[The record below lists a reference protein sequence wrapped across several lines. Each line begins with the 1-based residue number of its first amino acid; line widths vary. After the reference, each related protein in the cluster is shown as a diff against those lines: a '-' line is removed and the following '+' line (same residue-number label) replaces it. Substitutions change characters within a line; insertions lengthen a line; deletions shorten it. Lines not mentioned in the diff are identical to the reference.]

1 LGTGDYDQRIV
12 EQPSA
17 RSLVG
22 DTNADA
28 NLWLT
33 IGLPMNAAMNLLSRV
48 DDAIASGSLGRRAE
62 MLRHVTD
69 LFVIGSPQCT
79 EEDVAVFDSVFTRLA
94 AEIEMAARAL
104 LSTRLAPIPNAPPI
118 TVRALALDDAIEV
131 AGPVL
136 KQSGRLEDATLI
148 EVASTKGPEHL
159 LAISQRPSLSEAVTE
174 VLIVRGD
181 QMVVLSTAENRGANF
196 SEAGYTTLV
205 RRAEGDERLTLVVA
219 ARPEIPLH
227 YFLHLLDK
235 ASDAVRAKLEAVYPQ
250 AKHQVR
256 EAVSEV
262 AGHIESDVL
271 DKIRD
276 HAAAMAFTEA
286 LHRVGQLD
294 DERLRSFAQ
303 SGRYA
308 ETVAALAVMSE
319 LSLSF
324 IEQAM
329 RQERAETIVVVT
341 KALALSWQTAKA
353 VLALR
358 VRNGNGSSNQSIDE
372 LMASFERLKTATAR
386 ELVRF
391 YRQREQHKPA
401 RRSQA

>member
-1 LGTGDYDQRIV
+1 
-12 EQPSA
+12 
-17 RSLVG
+17 VG
-22 DTNADA
+22 GTNADA
-28 NLWLT
+28 NVRP
-33 IGLPMNAAMNLLSRV
+33 PMNAAMNLLGRV
-48 DDAIASGSLGRRAE
+48 DDAIASGSLGRRTE

-69 LFVIGSPQCT
+69 LFLIGSPQCT

-94 AEIEMAARAL
+94 AEIEIAARAL
-104 LSTRLAPIPNAPPI
+104 LATRLAPIPNAPPI

-136 KQSGRLEDATLI
+136 KQSARLDDPTLI

-159 LAISQRPSLSEAVTE
+159 LAISQRPTLSEAVTE
-174 VLIVRGD
+174 VLVVRGD
-181 QMVVLSTAENRGANF
+181 QMVILSTAENPGATF
-196 SEAGYTTLV
+196 SDTGYTTLV
-205 RRAEGDERLTLVVA
+205 RRADGDERLTLCLGS
-219 ARPEIPLH
+219 RPEIPLH
-227 YFLHLLDK
+227 HFLRLLDK
-235 ASDAVRAKLEAVYPQ
+235 ASDTVRAKLEAVYPQ
-250 AKHQVR
+250 AKREVR
-256 EAVSEV
+256 EAVGEA
-262 AGHIESDVL
+262 AGRIENDVL

-276 HAAAMAFTEA
+276 HAAALAFAEA

-294 DERLRSFAQ
+294 DERLQNFAQ
-303 SGRYA
+303 AGRYA

-324 IEQAM
+324 VEQAM
-329 RQERAETIVVVT
+329 RQERAEMIVVIT

-358 VRNGNGSSNQSIDE
+358 VRHGGGGSNQSIEE

-391 YRQREQHKPA
+391 YRQREQHKPP
-401 RRSQA
+401 RHSQA

>member
-1 LGTGDYDQRIV
+1 
-12 EQPSA
+12 
-17 RSLVG
+17 
-22 DTNADA
+22 
-28 NLWLT
+28 
-33 IGLPMNAAMNLLSRV
+33 MNAAMNLLSRV

-94 AEIEMAARAL
+94 AEIEIAARAL
-104 LSTRLAPIPNAPPI
+104 LATRLAPIPNAPPI
-118 TVRALALDDAIEV
+118 TIRALALDDAIEV

-136 KQSGRLEDATLI
+136 KQSGRLDDPTLI

-159 LAISQRPSLSEAVTE
+159 LAISQRPTLSEAVTE
-174 VLIVRGD
+174 VLVVRGD
-181 QMVVLSTAENRGANF
+181 QMVVLSTAENRGATF

-205 RRAEGDERLTLVVA
+205 RRAEGDERLTLCVGS
-219 ARPEIPLH
+219 RPEIPLH
-227 YFLHLLDK
+227 HFLRLLEK
-235 ASDAVRAKLEAVYPQ
+235 ASEAVRAKLEAVYPQ
-250 AKHQVR
+250 AKREVR
-256 EAVSEV
+256 EAVSE
-262 AGHIESDVL
+262 AADRIESDVL

-276 HAAAMAFTEA
+276 HAAAMAFAEA

-308 ETVAALAVMSE
+308 ETVAAVAVMSE

-324 IEQAM
+324 VEQAM
-329 RQERAETIVVVT
+329 RQERAEMIVVIT

-358 VRNGNGSSNQSIDE
+358 VRNGSGASNQSIDE

-391 YRQREQHKPA
+391 YRQREQHKPP

>member
-1 LGTGDYDQRIV
+1 VGGTK
-12 EQPSA
+12 
-17 RSLVG
+17 
-22 DTNADA
+22 ADA
-28 NLWLT
+28 NVRP
-33 IGLPMNAAMNLLSRV
+33 PMNAAMNLLGRV
-48 DDAIASGSLGRRAE
+48 DDAIASGSLGRRTE

-69 LFVIGSPQCT
+69 LFLIGSPQCT

-94 AEIEMAARAL
+94 AEIEIAARAL
-104 LSTRLAPIPNAPPI
+104 LATRLAPIPNAPPI

-136 KQSGRLEDATLI
+136 KQSARLDDPTLI

-159 LAISQRPSLSEAVTE
+159 LAISQRPTLSEAVTE
-174 VLIVRGD
+174 VLVVRGD
-181 QMVVLSTAENRGANF
+181 QMVILSTAENPGATF
-196 SEAGYTTLV
+196 SDTGYTTLV
-205 RRAEGDERLTLVVA
+205 RRADGDERLTLCVGS
-219 ARPEIPLH
+219 RPEIPLH
-227 YFLHLLDK
+227 HFLRLLDK
-235 ASDAVRAKLEAVYPQ
+235 TSDTVRAKLEAVYPQ
-250 AKHQVR
+250 AKREVR
-256 EAVSEV
+256 EAVGEA
-262 AGHIESDVL
+262 AGRIENDVL

-276 HAAAMAFTEA
+276 HAAALAFAEA

-294 DERLRSFAQ
+294 DERLQNFAQ
-303 SGRYA
+303 AGRYA

-324 IEQAM
+324 VEQAM
-329 RQERAETIVVVT
+329 RQERAEMIVVIT

-358 VRNGNGSSNQSIDE
+358 VRNGGGGSNLSIEE

-391 YRQREQHKPA
+391 YRQREQHKPP
-401 RRSQA
+401 RHSQA

>member
-1 LGTGDYDQRIV
+1 
-12 EQPSA
+12 
-17 RSLVG
+17 VG
-22 DTNADA
+22 DCVGADVG
-28 NLWLT
+28 LP
-33 IGLPMNAAMNLLSRV
+33 IGLTMNAAMNLLSRV
-48 DDAIASGSLGRRAE
+48 DDAIASGSLGRQAE
-62 MLRHVTD
+62 VLRHVTD

-94 AEIEMAARAL
+94 AEIEGAARAL
-104 LSTRLAPIPNAPPI
+104 LATRLAPISNAPPI
-118 TVRALALDDAIEV
+118 TIRALALDDAIEV

-136 KQSGRLEDATLI
+136 KQSGRLDDATLI
-148 EVASTKGPEHL
+148 EVANIKGPEHL
-159 LAISQRPSLSEAVTE
+159 LAISQRPTLSEAVTE

-181 QMVVLSTAENRGANF
+181 QMVVLSTAENRGAKF
-196 SEAGYTTLV
+196 SETGYSTLV
-205 RRAEGDERLTLVVA
+205 RRAEGDERLTLCVGS
-219 ARPEIPLH
+219 RPEIPLH
-227 YFLHLLDK
+227 HFLRLLDK
-235 ASDAVRAKLEAVYPQ
+235 ASDTVRAKLEAVYPQ

-262 AGHIESDVL
+262 AGRIESDVL

-324 IEQAM
+324 VEQAM
-329 RQERAETIVVVT
+329 RQERAEMIVVII
-341 KALALSWQTAKA
+341 KGLALSWQTAKA
-353 VLALR
+353 VLGLR
-358 VRNGNGSSNQSIDE
+358 VRNGSGGSNQSVEE

-386 ELVRF
+386 ELIRF
-391 YRQREQHKPA
+391 YRQREQHKPP
-401 RRSQA
+401 RGSQA

>member
-1 LGTGDYDQRIV
+1 
-12 EQPSA
+12 
-17 RSLVG
+17 
-22 DTNADA
+22 
-28 NLWLT
+28 
-33 IGLPMNAAMNLLSRV
+33 MNAAMNLLSRV
-48 DDAIASGSLGRRAE
+48 DDAIASGSLGRQAE

-94 AEIEMAARAL
+94 AEIETAARAL
-104 LSTRLAPIPNAPPI
+104 LATRLAPIPNAPPI
-118 TVRALALDDAIEV
+118 TIRALALDDAIEV

-136 KQSGRLEDATLI
+136 KQSGRLDDPTLI
-148 EVASTKGPEHL
+148 EVANTKGPEHL
-159 LAISQRPSLSEAVTE
+159 MAISQRPTLSEAVTE

-181 QMVVLSTAENRGANF
+181 QMVVLSTAENRGARF
-196 SEAGYTTLV
+196 SETGYSTLV
-205 RRAEGDERLTLVVA
+205 RRAEGDERLTLCVGS
-219 ARPEIPLH
+219 RPEIPLH
-227 YFLHLLDK
+227 HFLRLLDK
-235 ASDAVRAKLEAVYPQ
+235 ASDTVRARLEAVYPQ

-256 EAVSEV
+256 EAVSDV
-262 AGHIESDVL
+262 ASRIESDVL

-308 ETVAALAVMSE
+308 ETVAALAVMSD

-324 IEQAM
+324 VEQAM
-329 RQERAETIVVVT
+329 RQERAEMIVVIT
-341 KALALSWQTAKA
+341 KGLALSWQTAKA
-353 VLALR
+353 VLGLR
-358 VRNGNGSSNQSIDE
+358 VRNGSGGSNQSIEE

-386 ELVRF
+386 ELIRF
-391 YRQREQHKPA
+391 YRQREQHKPT

>member
-1 LGTGDYDQRIV
+1 
-12 EQPSA
+12 
-17 RSLVG
+17 VG
-22 DTNADA
+22 DICVGADVG
-28 NLWLT
+28 LP
-33 IGLPMNAAMNLLSRV
+33 IGLTMNAAMNLLSRV

-94 AEIEMAARAL
+94 AEIETAARAL
-104 LSTRLAPIPNAPPI
+104 LATRLAPIPNAPPI
-118 TVRALALDDAIEV
+118 TIRALALDDAIEV

-136 KQSGRLEDATLI
+136 KQSARLDDPTLI
-148 EVASTKGPEHL
+148 EVANTKGPEHL
-159 LAISQRPSLSEAVTE
+159 LAISQRPILSEAVTD

-181 QMVVLSTAENRGANF
+181 QMVVLSTAENRGATI
-196 SEAGYTTLV
+196 SEAGYTKLV
-205 RRAEGDERLTLVVA
+205 RRAEGDERLALCVGS
-219 ARPEIPLH
+219 RPEIPLH
-227 YFLHLLDK
+227 HFLRLLDK
-235 ASDAVRAKLEAVYPQ
+235 ASDTVRAKLEAVYPQ

-303 SGRYA
+303 ARRYA

-324 IEQAM
+324 VEQAM
-329 RQERAETIVVVT
+329 RQERAETIVVIT

-353 VLALR
+353 VLSLR
-358 VRNGNGSSNQSIDE
+358 VSNGSGGSNQSIDE

-391 YRQREQHKPA
+391 YRQREQHKPR
-401 RRSQA
+401 RRSHA

>member
-1 LGTGDYDQRIV
+1 
-12 EQPSA
+12 
-17 RSLVG
+17 VG
-22 DTNADA
+22 GTNADA
-28 NLWLT
+28 NVRP
-33 IGLPMNAAMNLLSRV
+33 PMNAAMNLLGRV
-48 DDAIASGSLGRRAE
+48 DDAIASGSLGRRTE

-69 LFVIGSPQCT
+69 LFLIGSPQCT

-94 AEIEMAARAL
+94 AEIEIAARAL
-104 LSTRLAPIPNAPPI
+104 LATRLAPIPNAPPI

-136 KQSGRLEDATLI
+136 KQSARLDDPTLI

-159 LAISQRPSLSEAVTE
+159 LAISQRPTLSEAVTE
-174 VLIVRGD
+174 VLVVRGD
-181 QMVVLSTAENRGANF
+181 QMVILSTAENPGATF
-196 SEAGYTTLV
+196 SDTAYTTLV
-205 RRAEGDERLTLVVA
+205 RRADGDERLTLCLGS
-219 ARPEIPLH
+219 RPEIPLH
-227 YFLHLLDK
+227 HFLRLLDK
-235 ASDAVRAKLEAVYPQ
+235 ASDTVRTKLEAVYPQ
-250 AKHQVR
+250 AKRDVR
-256 EAVSEV
+256 EAVGEA
-262 AGHIESDVL
+262 AGRIENDVL

-276 HAAAMAFTEA
+276 HAAALAFAEA

-294 DERLRSFAQ
+294 DERLQNFAQ
-303 SGRYA
+303 AGRYA

-324 IEQAM
+324 VEQAM
-329 RQERAETIVVVT
+329 RQERAEMIVVIT

-358 VRNGNGSSNQSIDE
+358 VRHGGGGSNQSIEE

-391 YRQREQHKPA
+391 YRQREQHKPP
-401 RRSQA
+401 RHSQA

>member
-1 LGTGDYDQRIV
+1 
-12 EQPSA
+12 
-17 RSLVG
+17 
-22 DTNADA
+22 
-28 NLWLT
+28 
-33 IGLPMNAAMNLLSRV
+33 MNAAMNLLSRV
-48 DDAIASGSLGRRAE
+48 DDAIASGSLGRRTE
-62 MLRHVTD
+62 VLRHVTD

-79 EEDVAVFDSVFTRLA
+79 DEDVAVFDSVFTRLA
-94 AEIEMAARAL
+94 AEIETTARAL
-104 LSTRLAPIPNAPPI
+104 LATRLAPIPNAPPI
-118 TVRALALDDAIEV
+118 TIRALALDDAIEV

-136 KQSGRLEDATLI
+136 KQSGRLDDPTLI
-148 EVASTKGPEHL
+148 EVANTKGLEHL
-159 LAISQRPSLSEAVTE
+159 LAISQRPTLSEAVTD
-174 VLIVRGD
+174 VLVVRGD
-181 QMVVLSTAENRGANF
+181 QMAVLSTAENRNAKF
-196 SEAGYTTLV
+196 SETGYTTLV
-205 RRAEGDERLTLVVA
+205 RRAEGDERLALCVGS
-219 ARPEIPLH
+219 RPEIPLH
-227 YFLHLLDK
+227 HFLLLLDK
-235 ASDAVRAKLEAVYPQ
+235 ASDTVRARLEAVYPQ

-262 AGHIESDVL
+262 TGRIESDVL

-294 DERLRSFAQ
+294 DERLRGFAQ

-324 IEQAM
+324 VEQAM
-329 RQERAETIVVVT
+329 QQERAEMIVVIT

-353 VLALR
+353 VLGLR
-358 VRNGNGSSNQSIDE
+358 VRNGGGGSNQSIDE

-391 YRQREQHKPA
+391 YRQREQHRPP

>member
-1 LGTGDYDQRIV
+1 
-12 EQPSA
+12 
-17 RSLVG
+17 VG
-22 DTNADA
+22 GTNAAA
-28 NLWLT
+28 NVR
-33 IGLPMNAAMNLLSRV
+33 LPMNAAMNLLSRV
-48 DDAIASGSLGRRAE
+48 DDAIASGSLGRRTE

-69 LFVIGSPQCT
+69 LFLIGSPQCT

-94 AEIEMAARAL
+94 AEIEIAARAL
-104 LSTRLAPIPNAPPI
+104 LATRLAPIPNAPPI

-136 KQSGRLEDATLI
+136 KQSGRLDDPTLI

-159 LAISQRPSLSEAVTE
+159 LAISQRPTLSEAVTE
-174 VLIVRGD
+174 VLVVRGD
-181 QMVVLSTAENRGANF
+181 QMAILSTAENPGATF
-196 SEAGYTTLV
+196 SDTGYATLV
-205 RRAEGDERLTLVVA
+205 RRGDERLTLCVGS
-219 ARPEIPLH
+219 RPEIPLH
-227 YFLHLLDK
+227 HFLRLLDK
-235 ASDAVRAKLEAVYPQ
+235 ASDTVRAKLEAVYPQ
-250 AKHQVR
+250 AKREVR
-256 EAVSEV
+256 EAVGEA
-262 AGHIESDVL
+262 AGRIENDVL

-276 HAAAMAFTEA
+276 HAAALAFAEA

-294 DERLRSFAQ
+294 DERLQNFAQ
-303 SGRYA
+303 AGRYA

-324 IEQAM
+324 VEQAM
-329 RQERAETIVVVT
+329 RQERAEMIVVIT

-358 VRNGNGSSNQSIDE
+358 VRNGGGGSNQSIEE

-391 YRQREQHKPA
+391 YRQREQHKPP

>member
-1 LGTGDYDQRIV
+1 
-12 EQPSA
+12 
-17 RSLVG
+17 VG

-28 NLWLT
+28 NARLT
-33 IGLPMNAAMNLLSRV
+33 MNAAMNLLSRV

-79 EEDVAVFDSVFTRLA
+79 EEDVTVFDNVFTRLA
-94 AEIEMAARAL
+94 AEIETAARAL
-104 LSTRLAPIPNAPPI
+104 LATRLAPIPNAPPI
-118 TVRALALDDAIEV
+118 TIRALALDDAIEV

-136 KQSGRLEDATLI
+136 KQSGRLDDPTLI
-148 EVASTKGPEHL
+148 EVANTKGPEHL
-159 LAISQRPSLSEAVTE
+159 LAISQRPTLSEAVTE

-181 QMVVLSTAENRGANF
+181 QMVVLSTAENRGARF
-196 SEAGYTTLV
+196 SETGYSTLV
-205 RRAEGDERLTLVVA
+205 RRAEGDEWLTLSA
-219 ARPEIPLH
+219 GSRPEIPLH
-227 YFLHLLDK
+227 HFLRLLDK
-235 ASDAVRAKLEAVYPQ
+235 ASETVRAKLDAVYPQ

-256 EAVSEV
+256 EAVSDA
-262 AGHIESDVL
+262 AGRIESDVL

-308 ETVAALAVMSE
+308 ETVAALAVMSD

-324 IEQAM
+324 VEQAI
-329 RQERAETIVVVT
+329 RQERAEMIVVIT
-341 KALALSWQTAKA
+341 KGLALSWQTAKA
-353 VLALR
+353 VLGLR
-358 VRNGNGSSNQSIDE
+358 VRNGSGGSNQSIEE

-386 ELVRF
+386 ELIRF
-391 YRQREQHKPA
+391 YRQREQHKPS

>member
-1 LGTGDYDQRIV
+1 VGGTK
-12 EQPSA
+12 
-17 RSLVG
+17 
-22 DTNADA
+22 ADA
-28 NLWLT
+28 NVRP
-33 IGLPMNAAMNLLSRV
+33 PMNAAMNLLGRV
-48 DDAIASGSLGRRAE
+48 DDAIASGSLGRRTE

-69 LFVIGSPQCT
+69 LFLIGSPQCT

-94 AEIEMAARAL
+94 AEIEIAARAL
-104 LSTRLAPIPNAPPI
+104 LATRLAPIPNAPPI

-136 KQSGRLEDATLI
+136 KQSARLDDPTLI

-159 LAISQRPSLSEAVTE
+159 LAISQRPTLSEAVTE
-174 VLIVRGD
+174 VLVVRGD
-181 QMVVLSTAENRGANF
+181 QMVILSTAENPGATF
-196 SEAGYTTLV
+196 SDTGYTTLV
-205 RRAEGDERLTLVVA
+205 RRADGDERLTLCVGS
-219 ARPEIPLH
+219 RPEIPLH
-227 YFLHLLDK
+227 HFLRLLDK
-235 ASDAVRAKLEAVYPQ
+235 ASDTVRAKLEAVYPQ
-250 AKHQVR
+250 AKREVR
-256 EAVSEV
+256 EAVGEA
-262 AGHIESDVL
+262 AGRIENDVL

-276 HAAAMAFTEA
+276 HAAALAFAEA

-294 DERLRSFAQ
+294 DERLQNFAQ
-303 SGRYA
+303 AGRYA

-324 IEQAM
+324 VEQAM
-329 RQERAETIVVVT
+329 RQERAEMIVVIT

-358 VRNGNGSSNQSIDE
+358 VRNGGGGSNLSIEE

-391 YRQREQHKPA
+391 YRQREQHKPP
-401 RRSQA
+401 RHSQA

>member
-1 LGTGDYDQRIV
+1 L
-12 EQPSA
+12 
-17 RSLVG
+17 LVG
-22 DTNADA
+22 DTRSLAGDICIGADV
-28 NLWLT
+28 
-33 IGLPMNAAMNLLSRV
+33 GLPIGPTMNAAMNLLSRV

-94 AEIEMAARAL
+94 AEIEIAARAL
-104 LSTRLAPIPNAPPI
+104 LATRLAPIPNAPPI
-118 TVRALALDDAIEV
+118 TIRALALDDAIEV

-136 KQSGRLEDATLI
+136 KQFGRLDDPTLI
-148 EVASTKGPEHL
+148 EVANTKGPEHL
-159 LAISQRPSLSEAVTE
+159 LAISQRPTLSEAVTD
-174 VLIVRGD
+174 VLVVRGD
-181 QMVVLSTAENRGANF
+181 QMVVLSSAENRGAAF
-196 SEAGYTTLV
+196 SEAGYSTLV
-205 RRAEGDERLTLVVA
+205 RRAEGDDRLTLCVGS
-219 ARPEIPLH
+219 RPEIPLH
-227 YFLHLLDK
+227 HFLRLLDK
-235 ASDAVRAKLEAVYPQ
+235 ASEKVRAKLEAVYPQ
-250 AKHQVR
+250 AKREVR
-256 EAVSEV
+256 EAVSE
-262 AGHIESDVL
+262 AADRIESDVL

-324 IEQAM
+324 VEQAM
-329 RQERAETIVVVT
+329 RQERAEMIVVIT

-358 VRNGNGSSNQSIDE
+358 VRNGSGGSNQSIDE

-391 YRQREQHKPA
+391 YRQREQHKPT

>member
-1 LGTGDYDQRIV
+1 
-12 EQPSA
+12 
-17 RSLVG
+17 
-22 DTNADA
+22 
-28 NLWLT
+28 
-33 IGLPMNAAMNLLSRV
+33 MNAAMSLLNRV
-48 DDAIASGSLGRRAE
+48 EDAISSGSLSRRAE

-94 AEIEMAARAL
+94 AEIETTARTL
-104 LSTRLAPIPNAPPI
+104 LATRLAPIPNAPPI
-118 TVRALALDDAIEV
+118 TIRALALDDAIEV
-131 AGPVL
+131 AGSVL
-136 KQSGRLEDATLI
+136 TQSPRVDDATLV
-148 EVASTKGPEHL
+148 EVATTKGPQHL
-159 LAISQRPSLSEAVTE
+159 MAISQRPTLSAAVTD
-174 VLIVRGD
+174 VLVVRGNEI
-181 QMVVLSTAENRGANF
+181 VVLNTAKNRGAKF

-205 RRAEGDERLTLVVA
+205 RRAEGDERLTLCIGS
-219 ARPEIPLH
+219 RPEIPLH
-227 YFLHLLDK
+227 HFLQLLEK
-235 ASDAVRAKLEAVYPQ
+235 ASETVRAKLEAVYPH
-250 AKHQVR
+250 AKREVR
-256 EAVSEV
+256 QAVSEA
-262 AGHIESDVL
+262 AGRIEADVL

-324 IEQAM
+324 VEQAM
-329 RQERAETIVVVT
+329 RQERAEMIVVIT

-353 VLALR
+353 VLGLR
-358 VRNGNGSSNQSIDE
+358 VRNGSGGSNQSIDE

-391 YRQREQHKPA
+391 YRQREQHKPP

>member
-1 LGTGDYDQRIV
+1 M
-12 EQPSA
+12 
-17 RSLVG
+17 G

-28 NLWLT
+28 NVWLP
-33 IGLPMNAAMNLLSRV
+33 IGLQMNAAMNLLSRV

-69 LFVIGSPQCT
+69 LFVIGSPQCS

-94 AEIEMAARAL
+94 AEIEIAARAL
-104 LSTRLAPIPNAPPI
+104 LATRLAPIANAPPI

-136 KQSGRLEDATLI
+136 KQSGRLDDPTLI

-159 LAISQRPSLSEAVTE
+159 LAISQRPTLSEAVTE
-174 VLIVRGD
+174 VLVVRGD

-196 SEAGYTTLV
+196 SETGYTTLV
-205 RRAEGDERLTLVVA
+205 RRAAGDERLTLCVGS
-219 ARPEIPLH
+219 RPEIPLH
-227 YFLHLLDK
+227 HFLRLLDN
-235 ASDAVRAKLEAVYPQ
+235 ASDAVRAKLEAAYPH
-250 AKHQVR
+250 AKREVS
-256 EAVSEV
+256 EAVSEA
-262 AGHIESDVL
+262 AGRIEHDVL

-276 HAAAMAFTEA
+276 HAAAMAFAEA

-303 SGRYA
+303 SGRHA
-308 ETVAALAVMSE
+308 EAVAALAVMSE

-324 IEQAM
+324 VEQAM
-329 RQERAETIVVVT
+329 RQERAEMIVVIT

-353 VLALR
+353 VLGLR
-358 VRNGNGSSNQSIDE
+358 VRNGSGGSNQSIEE
-372 LMASFERLKTATAR
+372 LMASFERLKTTTAR

-391 YRQREQHKPA
+391 YRQREQHKPP

>member
-1 LGTGDYDQRIV
+1 MLLGTGDYDQRIC
-12 EQPSA
+12 EQLSV

-28 NLWLT
+28 SAR
-33 IGLPMNAAMNLLSRV
+33 LPMNAAMNLLSRV
-48 DDAIASGSLGRRAE
+48 DDAIASGSLGRQAE

-69 LFVIGSPQCT
+69 LFVVGSPQCT

-94 AEIEMAARAL
+94 AEIETAARAL
-104 LSTRLAPIPNAPPI
+104 LAARLAPIPNAPPI
-118 TVRALALDDAIEV
+118 TIRALALDDTIEV

-136 KQSGRLEDATLI
+136 KQSGRLDDPTLI
-148 EVASTKGPEHL
+148 EVANIKGPEHL
-159 LAISQRPSLSEAVTE
+159 LAISQRPTLSEAVAE

-181 QMVVLSTAENRGANF
+181 QMVVLSTAENRGARF
-196 SEAGYTTLV
+196 SETGYSTLV
-205 RRAEGDERLTLVVA
+205 RRAEGDERLTLSVGS
-219 ARPEIPLH
+219 RPEIPLH
-227 YFLHLLDK
+227 HFLRLLDK
-235 ASDAVRAKLEAVYPQ
+235 ASETVRAKLEAVYPQ

-256 EAVSEV
+256 EAVSEA
-262 AGHIESDVL
+262 AGRIESDVL

-308 ETVAALAVMSE
+308 ETVAALAVMSD

-324 IEQAM
+324 VEQAI
-329 RQERAETIVVVT
+329 RQERAEMIVVII
-341 KALALSWQTAKA
+341 KGLALSWQTAKA
-353 VLALR
+353 VLGLR
-358 VRNGNGSSNQSIDE
+358 VRNGGGGSNQSIEE

-386 ELVRF
+386 ELIRF
-391 YRQREQHKPA
+391 YRQREQHKPP

>member
-1 LGTGDYDQRIV
+1 
-12 EQPSA
+12 
-17 RSLVG
+17 
-22 DTNADA
+22 
-28 NLWLT
+28 
-33 IGLPMNAAMNLLSRV
+33 MNAAMNLLTRV

-69 LFVIGSPQCT
+69 LFVIGSTQCT

-94 AEIEMAARAL
+94 AEIETAARAL
-104 LSTRLAPIPNAPPI
+104 LATRLAPIPNAPPI
-118 TVRALALDDAIEV
+118 TIRALALDDAIEV

-136 KQSGRLEDATLI
+136 KQSGRLDDPTLI
-148 EVASTKGPEHL
+148 EVANTKGPEHL
-159 LAISQRPSLSEAVTE
+159 LAISQRPTLSEAVTE
-174 VLIVRGD
+174 VLVVRGD
-181 QMVVLSTAENRGANF
+181 QMVVLSTAENRDAKF

-205 RRAEGDERLTLVVA
+205 RRAEGDERLTLCVGS
-219 ARPEIPLH
+219 RPEIPLH
-227 YFLHLLDK
+227 HFLRLLDK
-235 ASDAVRAKLEAVYPQ
+235 ASDAVRAKLEAAYPK

-262 AGHIESDVL
+262 AGRIESDVL
-271 DKIRD
+271 GKIRD

-303 SGRYA
+303 SGRHA

-324 IEQAM
+324 VEQAM
-329 RQERAETIVVVT
+329 GQERAETIVVII
-341 KALALSWQTAKA
+341 KALALSWETAKA
-353 VLALR
+353 VLGLR
-358 VRNGNGSSNQSIDE
+358 VRNGSGGSNQSIDE

-391 YRQREQHKPA
+391 YRQREQHKPT

>member
-1 LGTGDYDQRIV
+1 MLCGTGDNDQYIV
-12 EQPSA
+12 EQLSA
-17 RSLVG
+17 ESLAG

-28 NLWLT
+28 SAR
-33 IGLPMNAAMNLLSRV
+33 LPMNAAMNLLSRV
-48 DDAIASGSLGRRAE
+48 DDAIASGSLGRQAE

-94 AEIEMAARAL
+94 AEIETAALAL
-104 LSTRLAPIPNAPPI
+104 LATRLASIPNAPPI
-118 TVRALALDDAIEV
+118 TIRALALDDAIEV

-136 KQSGRLEDATLI
+136 KQSGRLDDPTLI

-159 LAISQRPSLSEAVTE
+159 LAISQRPALSEAVTD
-174 VLIVRGD
+174 VLVVRGD
-181 QMVVLSTAENRGANF
+181 QMVVLSTAENRNAKF
-196 SEAGYTTLV
+196 SETGYTTLV
-205 RRAEGDERLTLVVA
+205 RRAEGDERLTLCVGSL
-219 ARPEIPLH
+219 PEIPLH
-227 YFLHLLDK
+227 HFLLLLDK
-235 ASDAVRAKLEAVYPQ
+235 ASDTVRAKLEAVYPQ

-262 AGHIESDVL
+262 AGRIESDVL

-324 IEQAM
+324 VEQAM
-329 RQERAETIVVVT
+329 QQERAEMIVVIT

-353 VLALR
+353 VLGLR
-358 VRNGNGSSNQSIDE
+358 VRNCGGGSNQSIEE

-391 YRQREQHKPA
+391 YRQREQHKP

>member
-1 LGTGDYDQRIV
+1 
-12 EQPSA
+12 
-17 RSLVG
+17 
-22 DTNADA
+22 
-28 NLWLT
+28 
-33 IGLPMNAAMNLLSRV
+33 MNAAMNLLSRV

-69 LFVIGSPQCT
+69 LFVIGSPQCSD
-79 EEDVAVFDSVFTRLA
+79 EDVAVFDSVFTRLA
-94 AEIEMAARAL
+94 AEIEIAARAL
-104 LSTRLAPIPNAPPI
+104 LATRLAPIPNAPPI
-118 TVRALALDDAIEV
+118 TIRALALDDAIEV

-136 KQSGRLEDATLI
+136 KQSGRLDDPTLI
-148 EVASTKGPEHL
+148 EVASTKGAEHL
-159 LAISQRPSLSEAVTE
+159 LAISQRPTLSEAVTE
-174 VLIVRGD
+174 VLVVRGD
-181 QMVVLSTAENRGANF
+181 QMVVLSTAENRGATF

-205 RRAEGDERLTLVVA
+205 RRAEGDERLTLCVGS
-219 ARPEIPLH
+219 RPEIPLH
-227 YFLHLLDK
+227 HFLRLLEK
-235 ASDAVRAKLEAVYPQ
+235 ASETVRARLEAVYPQ
-250 AKHQVR
+250 AKREVR
-256 EAVSEV
+256 EAVSE
-262 AGHIESDVL
+262 AADRIESDVL

-308 ETVAALAVMSE
+308 ETVAAVAVMSE

-324 IEQAM
+324 VEQAM
-329 RQERAETIVVVT
+329 RQERAEMIVVIT

-358 VRNGNGSSNQSIDE
+358 VRNGSGASNQSIDE

-391 YRQREQHKPA
+391 YRQREQHKPP

>member
-1 LGTGDYDQRIV
+1 
-12 EQPSA
+12 
-17 RSLVG
+17 
-22 DTNADA
+22 
-28 NLWLT
+28 
-33 IGLPMNAAMNLLSRV
+33 MNAAMSLLNRV
-48 DDAIASGSLGRRAE
+48 EDAISSGSLSRRAE

-69 LFVIGSPQCT
+69 LFVIGSPQCG

-94 AEIEMAARAL
+94 AEIETAARAL
-104 LSTRLAPIPNAPPI
+104 LATRLAPIPNAPPI
-118 TVRALALDDAIEV
+118 TIRALALDDAIEV

-136 KQSGRLEDATLI
+136 TQSARLDDPTLVEAAT
-148 EVASTKGPEHL
+148 TKGQEHL
-159 LAISQRPSLSEAVTE
+159 LAISQRPTLSAAVTD
-174 VLIVRGD
+174 VLVVRGD
-181 QMVVLSTAENRGANF
+181 QMVVLSTAENRSAKF

-205 RRAEGDERLTLVVA
+205 RRAEGDERLTLCVGS
-219 ARPEIPLH
+219 RPEIPLH
-227 YFLHLLDK
+227 HFLRLLDK

-250 AKHQVR
+250 AKREVR
-256 EAVSEV
+256 QAVSEA
-262 AGHIESDVL
+262 AGRIESDVL

-329 RQERAETIVVVT
+329 KQERAEMIVVIV
-341 KALALSWQTAKA
+341 KALALSWPTAKA

-358 VRNGNGSSNQSIDE
+358 ARHCSSSSQAIDE
-372 LMASFERLKTATAR
+372 SMASFERLKTATAR
-386 ELVRF
+386 ELIRF
-391 YRQREQHKPA
+391 YRQRELKPT
-401 RRSQA
+401 RR